1 MMFKEYYLISPSQKL
16 FDHLAG
22 LRAEYELEISA
33 LDLDVPQVV
42 FIERYDRSFFI
53 LIEESAIKLIFLG
66 ALWDRSRE
74 YINGQYPQ
82 LLATFLG
89 DPPYDLRTFDEWW
102 EIKNLVP
109 PEDFSDLVKDISFD
123 ALDVLGQTDNSRL
136 DDWLHELKESKKPDI
151 AAE

>member
-1 MMFKEYYLISPSQKL
+1 MLKEHYLISPSQKL
-16 FDHLAG
+16 LDHLDG
-22 LRAEYELEISA
+22 MRAEYELEISV
-33 LDLDVPQVV
+33 LDLDLPQVV
-42 FIERYDRSFFI
+42 FIRHMRFFA

-89 DPPYDLRTFDEWW
+89 DPPYDLSTFDEWW

-109 PEDFSDLVKDISFD
+109 PEDFSDMVKSISFD
-123 ALDVLGQTDNSRL
+123 ALDVLGQTDNSTI
-136 DDWLHELKESKKPDI
+136 DDWLHALKESKKPDI
-151 AAE
+151 ADE